1 MNENLKIF
9 IPKNLD
15 AMPKVFLWDMDVAM
29 IFMVVLGIGILMGA
43 FFTPLGL
50 ALFLGHVYQKAKSG
64 RQAGYSVHLLY
75 WFSPVSIGNRRTPPS
90 CSRNFVG

>member
-29 IFMVVLGIGILMGA
+29 IFMVVLGIGILCC
-43 FFTPLGL
+43 
-50 ALFLGHVYQKAKSG
+50 
-64 RQAGYSVHLLY
+64 LY
-75 WFSPVSIGNRRTPPS
+75 VS
-90 CSRNFVG
+90 